1 MGIEDITAPRRP
13 ARGSLIDALTAR
25 EAFQPS
31 AAAGQTIVIDLGQIL
46 SRAQLNARDKDERS
60 G

>member
-31 AAAGQTIVIDLGQIL
+31 AAAGQTIVIDLGQIPVPG
-46 SRAQLNARDKDERS
+46 SAECP
-60 G
+60 